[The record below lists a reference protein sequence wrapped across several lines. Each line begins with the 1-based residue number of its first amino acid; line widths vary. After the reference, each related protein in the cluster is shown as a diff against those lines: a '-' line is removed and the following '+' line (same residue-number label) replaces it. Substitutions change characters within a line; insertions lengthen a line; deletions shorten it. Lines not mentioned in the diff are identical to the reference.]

1 MTDHHDNVPAVP
13 AEQRAAMA
21 AEEPIAN
28 PGLAPHTPRP
38 TDVDEKAAKRAER
51 QVATFFGLSM
61 LCTVLFCVAY
71 FALPIKDGNQKTFA
85 GLGASNLALG
95 LALGFALLF
104 IGIDIIH
111 WARKLMADV
120 EIVEYR
126 HPAASSP
133 EDRAETL
140 DQLSMGLEESGIG
153 RRPLVRN
160 TLFGALGLMGLPL
173 IVGLRDLGPLPGD
186 KLLHTFWRKGT
197 RIVNDVTGMPIKP
210 ADVEIGQLV
219 NAQPEGLVHVAEPRE
234 GVEYLEGV
242 ELQVE
247 KAKSSII
254 MVRVEPDEITFSA
267 RSPENW
273 QYNGIMVY
281 SKICTHVGC
290 PISLYEQQTH
300 HVLCP
305 CHQSTFDLTDGA
317 KVLFGPAARP
327 LPQLP
332 ITVDEEGFLVAQSDF
347 HEPVGPSFWER
358 DSA

>member
-1 MTDHHDNVPAVP
+1 
-13 AEQRAAMA
+13 
-21 AEEPIAN
+21 
-28 PGLAPHTPRP
+28 
-38 TDVDEKAAKRAER
+38 
-51 QVATFFGLSM
+51 M

-104 IGIDIIH
+104 IGIGIIH

-126 HPAASSP
+126 HPAASST

-273 QYNGIMVY
+273 QVRR
-281 SKICTHVGC
+281 
-290 PISLYEQQTH
+290 H
-300 HVLCP
+300 HGLL
-305 CHQSTFDLTDGA
+305 QDLHTRGLPDLA
-317 KVLFGPAARP
+317 VRAADPPRP
-327 LPQLP
+327 LPLP
-332 ITVDEEGFLVAQSDF
+332 PVDLRPDRRRARCSSVPPPGRSPSCRSRWTRRASWWRRATSMNPWARASGSVTP
-347 HEPVGPSFWER
+347 HEY
-358 DSA
+358 